1 MPISLSSLSVRWFSK
16 NKSALACRDLIMC
29 LFTPEIA
36 ENIDFNMFVYLYT
49 FKTTHCSLYAHS
61 YTDM

>member
-16 NKSALACRDLIMC
+16 YKSALACRDLIID

-36 ENIDFNMFVYLYT
+36 ENIDLNIICIPLYV
-49 FKTTHCSLYAHS
+49 
-61 YTDM
+61 